1 MKKLFFAWI
10 MALWCF
16 PAVFAQS
23 GQGIRYQGEV
33 GVGTAFGVG
42 SNAYDRFVL
51 ETVHGVRIGPRLFVG
66 LGVAWNYYSARGDM
80 PDDSFRE
87 YTDGGRSF
95 VPIFADMKV
104 YFLDRRISPYLKVD
118 IGYGIH
124 KHGGIYAAPAVGV
137 KFGLGS
143 VLALNIDFGFQVQQ
157 QTAPDT
163 SSGLGGILFHAES
176 RFIPCSG
183 RPDCGRRSRCRSSI
197 RRGRISTR
205 G

>member
-23 GQGIRYQGEV
+23 GQGFVIRRGRC
-33 GVGTAFGVG
+33 GDRFRVG

-104 YFLDRRISPYLKVD
+104 YFLDRRISP
-118 IGYGIH
+118 I
-124 KHGGIYAAPAVGV
+124 
-137 KFGLGS
+137 
-143 VLALNIDFGFQVQQ
+143 
-157 QTAPDT
+157 
-163 SSGLGGILFHAES
+163 
-176 RFIPCSG
+176 
-183 RPDCGRRSRCRSSI
+183 
-197 RRGRISTR
+197 
-205 G
+205 

>member
-16 PAVFAQS
+16 PQYSRRAGRDS
-23 GQGIRYQGEV
+23 LSGEV

-104 YFLDRRISPYLKVD
+104 YFLDRRISP
-118 IGYGIH
+118 I
-124 KHGGIYAAPAVGV
+124 
-137 KFGLGS
+137 
-143 VLALNIDFGFQVQQ
+143 
-157 QTAPDT
+157 
-163 SSGLGGILFHAES
+163 
-176 RFIPCSG
+176 
-183 RPDCGRRSRCRSSI
+183 
-197 RRGRISTR
+197 
-205 G
+205 

>member
-66 LGVAWNYYSARGDM
+66 LGVAWNYYSAGEICRTIVSGST
-80 PDDSFRE
+80 PTE
-87 YTDGGRSF
+87 AVRS
-95 VPIFADMKV
+95 
-104 YFLDRRISPYLKVD
+104 
-118 IGYGIH
+118 
-124 KHGGIYAAPAVGV
+124 
-137 KFGLGS
+137 
-143 VLALNIDFGFQVQQ
+143 
-157 QTAPDT
+157 
-163 SSGLGGILFHAES
+163 S
-176 RFIPCSG
+176 RFSPI
-183 RPDCGRRSRCRSSI
+183 
-197 RRGRISTR
+197 
-205 G
+205 

>member
-143 VLALNIDFGFQVQQ
+143 VLALNIDFGFLVQQ

-163 SSGLGGILFHAES
+163 SSGLGGIVLRAGLSF
-176 RFIPCSG
+176 
-183 RPDCGRRSRCRSSI
+183 
-197 RRGRISTR
+197 
-205 G
+205 

>member
-1 MKKLFFAWI
+1 MDHS
-10 MALWCF
+10 
-16 PAVFAQS
+16 AVVLPRSIRAERAGDSLS
-23 GQGIRYQGEV
+23 G
-33 GVGTAFGVG
+33 
-42 SNAYDRFVL
+42 
-51 ETVHGVRIGPRLFVG
+51 
-66 LGVAWNYYSARGDM
+66 
-80 PDDSFRE
+80 
-87 YTDGGRSF
+87 GGRSF

-163 SSGLGGILFHAES
+163 SSGLGGIVLRAGLSF
-176 RFIPCSG
+176 
-183 RPDCGRRSRCRSSI
+183 
-197 RRGRISTR
+197 
-205 G
+205 

>member
-87 YTDGGRSF
+87 
-95 VPIFADMKV
+95 
-104 YFLDRRISPYLKVD
+104 
-118 IGYGIH
+118 
-124 KHGGIYAAPAVGV
+124 
-137 KFGLGS
+137 
-143 VLALNIDFGFQVQQ
+143 
-157 QTAPDT
+157 
-163 SSGLGGILFHAES
+163 
-176 RFIPCSG
+176 
-183 RPDCGRRSRCRSSI
+183 
-197 RRGRISTR
+197 
-205 G
+205 

>member
-1 MKKLFFAWI
+1 
-10 MALWCF
+10 
-16 PAVFAQS
+16 
-23 GQGIRYQGEV
+23 
-33 GVGTAFGVG
+33 
-42 SNAYDRFVL
+42 
-51 ETVHGVRIGPRLFVG
+51 
-66 LGVAWNYYSARGDM
+66 M

-124 KHGGIYAAPAVGV
+124 KHGGIYAAPAVGL

-163 SSGLGGILFHAES
+163 SSGLGGIVLRAGLSF
-176 RFIPCSG
+176 
-183 RPDCGRRSRCRSSI
+183 
-197 RRGRISTR
+197 
-205 G
+205 

>member
-1 MKKLFFAWI
+1 MDHG
-10 MALWCF
+10 
-16 PAVFAQS
+16 AVVLPRSIRAERAGDSLS
-23 GQGIRYQGEV
+23 GRGRCG
-33 GVGTAFGVG
+33 
-42 SNAYDRFVL
+42 DRFRSRIERL
-51 ETVHGVRIGPRLFVG
+51 RPFRPGTVHGVRIGPRLFVG

-163 SSGLGGILFHAES
+163 SSGLGGIVLRAGLSF
-176 RFIPCSG
+176 
-183 RPDCGRRSRCRSSI
+183 
-197 RRGRISTR
+197 
-205 G
+205 

>member
-1 MKKLFFAWI
+1 MKKIILRMDHGAVV
-10 MALWCF
+10 L

-104 YFLDRRISPYLKVD
+104 YFLDRRISPSESGYRLRHPQARRYLCC
-118 IGYGIH
+118 
-124 KHGGIYAAPAVGV
+124 A
-137 KFGLGS
+137 
-143 VLALNIDFGFQVQQ
+143 
-157 QTAPDT
+157 
-163 SSGLGGILFHAES
+163 
-176 RFIPCSG
+176 
-183 RPDCGRRSRCRSSI
+183 GRRCEI
-197 RRGRISTR
+197 RFGGVSWH
-205 G
+205 

>member
-51 ETVHGVRIGPRLFVG
+51 ETVHGVRIGPRLF
-66 LGVAWNYYSARGDM
+66 
-80 PDDSFRE
+80 DSFRE

-163 SSGLGGILFHAES
+163 SSGLGGIVLRAGLSF
-176 RFIPCSG
+176 
-183 RPDCGRRSRCRSSI
+183 
-197 RRGRISTR
+197 
-205 G
+205 

>member
-143 VLALNIDFGFQVQQ
+143 PGTEHRLRIPGAAADC
-157 QTAPDT
+157 
-163 SSGLGGILFHAES
+163 S
-176 RFIPCSG
+176 RHFERSG
-183 RPDCGRRSRCRSSI
+183 RYRPACRVEFLGSNPS
-197 RRGRISTR
+197 G
-205 G
+205 

>member
-42 SNAYDRFVL
+42 SNAYDRSVL

-104 YFLDRRISPYLKVD
+104 YFLDRRISP
-118 IGYGIH
+118 I
-124 KHGGIYAAPAVGV
+124 
-137 KFGLGS
+137 
-143 VLALNIDFGFQVQQ
+143 
-157 QTAPDT
+157 
-163 SSGLGGILFHAES
+163 
-176 RFIPCSG
+176 
-183 RPDCGRRSRCRSSI
+183 
-197 RRGRISTR
+197 
-205 G
+205 

>member
-80 PDDSFRE
+80 PDDSFRVH
-87 YTDGGRSF
+87 RRRPF
-95 VPIFADMKV
+95 V
-104 YFLDRRISPYLKVD
+104 
-118 IGYGIH
+118 
-124 KHGGIYAAPAVGV
+124 
-137 KFGLGS
+137 
-143 VLALNIDFGFQVQQ
+143 
-157 QTAPDT
+157 
-163 SSGLGGILFHAES
+163 
-176 RFIPCSG
+176 
-183 RPDCGRRSRCRSSI
+183 RPDFRRYEGLFPRPADFPPI
-197 RRGRISTR
+197 
-205 G
+205 